1 MAKVDATVDG
11 KVAASYKV
19 QGYPTLFFF
28 HKGEKI
34 DYNGQRS
41 KDILINWL
49 LKKTRDP
56 LVPIDQAGYEKLQTE
71 DKVSIVFHGDAS
83 STQGQLVSKIAVADD
98 YNSKKLIIQ
107 LITLPKSE
115 KLKAVLKS
123 SDHSIQSLLMKVL
136 MRDWPLGSRQTKDQ
150 LLFHSMTEPSVICS
164 VMPNQEFACSTR
176 KDQMFCWKPS
186 LKAPRLPRLL
196 ENNSSSP
203 TLM

>member
-98 YNSKKLIIQ
+98 YNSKKLII
-107 LITLPKSE
+107 
-115 KLKAVLKS
+115 
-123 SDHSIQSLLMKVL
+123 
-136 MRDWPLGSRQTKDQ
+136 
-150 LLFHSMTEPSVICS
+150 
-164 VMPNQEFACSTR
+164 
-176 KDQMFCWKPS
+176 
-186 LKAPRLPRLL
+186 
-196 ENNSSSP
+196 
-203 TLM
+203 

>member
-136 MRDWPLGSRQTKDQ
+136 MRD
-150 LLFHSMTEPSVICS
+150 
-164 VMPNQEFACSTR
+164 
-176 KDQMFCWKPS
+176 
-186 LKAPRLPRLL
+186 
-196 ENNSSSP
+196 
-203 TLM
+203 